1 MQDPYL
7 DQKLMTKIGSG
18 GSGSK
23 KIIRIHNTGGNN
35 KKKQKAM
42 NVNVTKEKGE
52 GRHQVYLGHAALMAG
67 VQAQL
72 QAVGKQSSL
81 KILQNLLT

>member
-1 MQDPYL
+1 MW
-7 DQKLMTKIGSG
+7 MF
-18 GSGSK
+18 
-23 KIIRIHNTGGNN
+23 
-35 KKKQKAM
+35 
-42 NVNVTKEKGE
+42 TKEKGE

-81 KILQNLLT
+81 NILQNHLKWNKNYKSGTIAKNLWKLSGYGQYQYFFRLAIQSLEK